1 MHSATIDKEY
11 TSSSSSAEERTSN
24 SSHTNENKYQFV
36 SLTKDESLFLNK
48 KRKSWKLANPKGLY
62 TFRDQP
68 IGIFSCMLHVA
79 TFLVCAFLF
88 IFYLYLPH
96 DKELINGIG
105 SYSNITPLERFA
117 RTLLVGLILFN
128 LNSLKVNLKAYPI
141 KRYWFAMASNSL
153 FQAVLLNIY
162 YCLFSILCIAFVGAA
177 QGIDLFSVFEIFEE
191 SANYEIFL
199 IIDTF
204 ISAGIIL
211 YAFRFCRKGLKQ

>member
-1 MHSATIDKEY
+1 MHSATTDKEY
-11 TSSSSSAEERTSN
+11 TSSSSSADERTSN
-24 SSHTNENKYQFV
+24 SSYTDENKYQFV
-36 SLTKDESLFLNK
+36 SLTKDESSFLNK
-48 KRKSWKLANPKGLY
+48 KRKSWKLANPKDLY
-62 TFRDQP
+62 TFRDQS
-68 IGIFSCMLHVA
+68 IGIFSYMLHI
-79 TFLVCAFLF
+79 TIFFICAFLF
-88 IFYLYLPH
+88 VFYLYLPH
-96 DKELINGIG
+96 DKDLINGVG

-162 YCLFSILCIAFVGAA
+162 YFLFSIFCIAFIGAA
-177 QGIDLFSVFEIFEE
+177 QGIDLFSAFEIFEE

-204 ISAGIIL
+204 ISVGIVW